1 MKKLFLLIPFVF
13 AAACDLAAVA
23 PAPQPSG
30 PGLPPM
36 AQDTCNAN
44 QYGNLIGQDATAL
57 ERVLILSQV
66 RVIRPGQAVTMDFR
80 PERINF
86 NVSAGN
92 RITSIHCS

>member
-1 MKKLFLLIPFVF
+1 MKFLYLIAPL
-13 AAACDLAAVA
+13 ALLAACATPLPQVPEG
-23 PAPQPSG
+23 PA
-30 PGLPPM
+30 LPPV

-57 ERVLILSQV
+57 EDVLIMRQV

-86 NVSAGN
+86 NIGADN
-92 RITSIHCS
+92 RISTIACS